1 MLFNTMQCA
10 KPMSIR
16 GIATC
21 ICHVVTILAR
31 DARNCMLAG
40 LRRQLLMLFF
50 TVMSSVWVDKPF
62 KYKRLNFKRISE
74 CPAAAKT
81 Q

>member
-1 MLFNTMQCA
+1 MQCA

-62 KYKRLNFKRISE
+62 KYKPDEYCVQMLSE
-74 CPAAAKT
+74 FEFSIVVD
-81 Q
+81 